1 MKTIGIKLAD
11 GTFYPIL
18 EEGEPKS
25 RALDVTTVKDN
36 QTKVQID
43 LYRSETNSMVDAE
56 YVDTLEVTNL
66 NPHPN
71 GEPDL
76 HLSVSIDEN
85 NELKAEV
92 IDAETG
98 EKSEVQVQLV
108 SRTLAER
115 EASDIDFSL
124 PETAIA
130 SSELAALEAEQA
142 EAESKAD
149 DGTVAESGAD
159 TGSSLDGISLDL
171 PPLDD
176 FDMPATDAAEET
188 TTSDAGATD
197 DFAFISGEPV
207 PDTAEDKSLGDISL
221 DLPDFDDTEFGT
233 DSTEEKTAAEE
244 DSSDG
249 TAALAAAGAVAAG
262 AVAAAVLA
270 SDKTETSETA
280 ATDDFSMDLPDFGND
295 DLTADTTVADE
306 TTTSE
311 AATTD
316 DFSMDLPDFG
326 SDDLTADTTVTD
338 ETTTSETTTTD
349 TTVSD
354 DFFNDLPD
362 FDDNEFAATADTTK
376 TAEATAESNSLDEMD
391 FSLPDFGDSTD
402 DSATNGIADDQIF
415 EDDAFAATKTAT
427 TTAAAGSAM
436 DFSDLYD
443 DETLAGEHSTPY
455 GNAEVEEVK
464 KKTRVPVIICVV
476 CAIICIIATLLVLFV
491 IPSKYNLIKSRNTK
505 NGNDVEWIK
514 PKAEVSVTEE
524 PLPPPAKV
532 EKEPEPIPVEEPEQ
546 NVPSVVETAA
556 QEDKIVVAPKPDIVP
571 VPAEKPKVKKDVRY
585 RIKWG
590 DTLWDISDSYY
601 KNPWKYPKI
610 ARYNH
615 IKNPD
620 LIISGTDILIPEE

>member
-11 GTFYPIL
+11 GSFYPIL
-18 EEGEPKS
+18 EEGEAKS

-43 LYRSETNSMVDAE
+43 LYRSETDSMTDAE

-66 NPHPN
+66 KPHPN

-76 HLSVSIDEN
+76 HLSVSLDEN

-115 EASDIDFSL
+115 ESSDVDFSL
-124 PETAIA
+124 PKAGA
-130 SSELAALEAEQA
+130 LAAGLAAAGTAAAVAATQSDEEDKTDEFITDDFSFDDFTDEQFATKEEQKAAEATEQA
-142 EAESKAD
+142 EKEIDASAND
-149 DGTVAESGAD
+149 ANVAA
-159 TGSSLDGISLDL
+159 TTSLDDITLDL

-176 FDMPATDAAEET
+176 FDSFGTESSAAEKTLAEDAAVRESTEDDMFAGDDMFDMPAEGSPESA
-188 TTSDAGATD
+188 D
-197 DFAFISGEPV
+197 DFTMETSSDT
-207 PDTAEDKSLGDISL
+207 DTAITDKSLDDISL
-221 DLPDFDDTEFGT
+221 DLPDFDDN
-233 DSTEEKTAAEE
+233 TATATASASASEAPL
-244 DSSDG
+244 SD
-249 TAALAAAGAVAAG
+249 
-262 AVAAAVLA
+262 
-270 SDKTETSETA
+270 
-280 ATDDFSMDLPDFGND
+280 DDFSMDLPDYD
-295 DLTADTTVADE
+295 DTEFDLDTKDTADTTA
-306 TTTSE
+306 
-311 AATTD
+311 
-316 DFSMDLPDFG
+316 
-326 SDDLTADTTVTD
+326 SDTA
-338 ETTTSETTTTD
+338 
-349 TTVSD
+349 
-354 DFFNDLPD
+354 L
-362 FDDNEFAATADTTK
+362 NE
-376 TAEATAESNSLDEMD
+376 ED
-391 FSLPDFGDSTD
+391 FSLPDFDESPADTSSDTD
-402 DSATNGIADDQIF
+402 TASDADTTGISGLFDDPIFDNDDFTAKDTAT
-415 EDDAFAATKTAT
+415 AATAT
-427 TTAAAGSAM
+427 TAATSSAM

-455 GNAEVEEVK
+455 DNDEAEEVK
-464 KKTRVPVIICVV
+464 RKTRVPVIICVI

-505 NGNDVEWIK
+505 HTDSEWVEPKTEVPLDVK
-514 PKAEVSVTEE
+514 PVEAVPVQ
-524 PLPPPAKV
+524 PAQI
-532 EKEPEPIPVEEPEQ
+532 EKEPEPIPVEAPEPE
-546 NVPSVVETAA
+546 VPSVVETTDA

-610 ARYNH
+610 ARYNG

>member
-1 MKTIGIKLAD
+1 M
-11 GTFYPIL
+11 
-18 EEGEPKS
+18 
-25 RALDVTTVKDN
+25 
-36 QTKVQID
+36 
-43 LYRSETNSMVDAE
+43 
-56 YVDTLEVTNL
+56 
-66 NPHPN
+66 
-71 GEPDL
+71 
-76 HLSVSIDEN
+76 
-85 NELKAEV
+85 
-92 IDAETG
+92 
-98 EKSEVQVQLV
+98 
-108 SRTLAER
+108 
-115 EASDIDFSL
+115 
-124 PETAIA
+124 
-130 SSELAALEAEQA
+130 
-142 EAESKAD
+142 
-149 DGTVAESGAD
+149 
-159 TGSSLDGISLDL
+159 
-171 PPLDD
+171 
-176 FDMPATDAAEET
+176 
-188 TTSDAGATD
+188 
-197 DFAFISGEPV
+197 
-207 PDTAEDKSLGDISL
+207 
-221 DLPDFDDTEFGT
+221 
-233 DSTEEKTAAEE
+233 
-244 DSSDG
+244 
-249 TAALAAAGAVAAG
+249 
-262 AVAAAVLA
+262 
-270 SDKTETSETA
+270 
-280 ATDDFSMDLPDFGND
+280 
-295 DLTADTTVADE
+295 
-306 TTTSE
+306 
-311 AATTD
+311 
-316 DFSMDLPDFG
+316 
-326 SDDLTADTTVTD
+326 
-338 ETTTSETTTTD
+338 
-349 TTVSD
+349 SD